1 VRHGRLDLAELVS
14 PDPSASSPAAIPAA
28 TDGGGTRGPAEKCRR
43 GARRVRATHHEPRGV
58 TGHHPEQYGISCWNR
73 AAGSGVLPL
82 TAPHGART
90 MMNSMIARTRTAL
103 GLASVCLLAACLGA
117 AADDK
122 PDTDG
127 WVNLLAGG
135 KLESNWTTKGNWSL
149 DKDGI
154 VK

>member
-1 VRHGRLDLAELVS
+1 MM
-14 PDPSASSPAAIPAA
+14 SS
-28 TDGGGTRGPAEKCRR
+28 
-43 GARRVRATHHEPRGV
+43 V
-58 TGHHPEQYGISCWNR
+58 
-73 AAGSGVLPL
+73 
-82 TAPHGART
+82 
-90 MMNSMIARTRTAL
+90 IARTRAAL

-149 DKDGI
+149 DKDGV
-154 VK
+154 VKLEPRKGETGWQRYDAYLWSRKQYKDFEVDFEYKVQKDGNSGFYFRVGDLKKPVENGIEVQIYDSGGKPRTPS